1 MTTMETMD
9 MDAAADEQ
17 DVFQDIIKSE
27 SVTAAQGIFPE
38 FMFFWRR
45 RKRKLANASEAEAG
59 S

>member
-1 MTTMETMD
+1 MTTMEPTGI
-9 MDAAADEQ
+9 DADAEEQ
-17 DVFQDIIKSE
+17 DVFQDIIKFE

-45 RKRKLANASEAEAG
+45 WQRKSEAA